1 MKGKKDG
8 DRYSPIIRE
17 QKKLIQLPKEIRGK
31 LHTES
36 NDKRPFW
43 RRDREK

>member
-1 MKGKKDG
+1 MEKRRDG

-17 QKKLIQLPKEIRGK
+17 EKKLVQLPKDIRSK

-43 RRDREK
+43 KRDKNK